1 MADAK
6 LMTLDISSDLP
17 SDTAFPFDHK
27 DRAPDYSNLD
37 EVISKTDSEAVKAI
51 CTLFRNYGSGE
62 YIGEQITQWEHALQ
76 AAYMAK
82 RAGAEE
88 EVIIAAL
95 LHDIGHIYAL
105 AVHSKDYMGDYGAS
119 RHEHVGAEFLLS
131 LGFTPLVAS
140 LVRRHV
146 DAKRYL
152 TCVQPSYMNKL
163 SEASKVTLR
172 YQGGPMS
179 REEAERFEQDPLKST
194 ILLMRTWDEKA
205 KIVGWV
211 GPGFDVYAPLLA
223 KYSSPERAKQYRE
236 RTALKLADASAA

>member
-1 MADAK
+1 VDWRNRAPIFFFAIAEKAPMDIGIYDVIPSCVLQPTISLKMADAK

-37 EVISKTDSEAVKAI
+37 EVISKTDSEAVKAV

-140 LVRRHV
+140 LVR
-146 DAKRYL
+146 
-152 TCVQPSYMNKL
+152 
-163 SEASKVTLR
+163 
-172 YQGGPMS
+172 
-179 REEAERFEQDPLKST
+179 
-194 ILLMRTWDEKA
+194 
-205 KIVGWV
+205 
-211 GPGFDVYAPLLA
+211 
-223 KYSSPERAKQYRE
+223 
-236 RTALKLADASAA
+236 